1 MNLSNFGQKLKF
13 EESKISREKKE
24 KELFVDIVTNLEQ
37 SFNNSASI
45 FTVFKIDLFK
55 YEEGYYRAIED
66 LLLLNFGV
74 WKTELILWY
83 VYEGKNEFGK
93 PNSLEI
99 ELPNGETKA
108 MKFPTAISLW
118 NFMAK
123 IDKQLN
129 KNKDL

>member
-37 SFNNSASI
+37 SFNNSANV

-83 VYEGKNEFGK
+83 VYEGKNEVGK
-93 PNSLEI
+93 PNPLEI
-99 ELPNGETKA
+99 ELPNGEIKVI
-108 MKFPTAISLW
+108 KFPTAISLW
-118 NFMAK
+118 NFMDK
-123 IDKQLN
+123 MDKQLN

>member
-93 PNSLEI
+93 SNSLEI

>member
-13 EESKISREKKE
+13 EESKISKEKKE
-24 KELFVDIVTNLEQ
+24 KELFVDIVNNLEQ
-37 SFNNSASI
+37 SFNNSANI
-45 FTVFKIDLFK
+45 FTTFKIDLFK

-83 VYEGKNEFGK
+83 VYEGKNEHGK
-93 PNSLEI
+93 PNPLEI

-108 MKFPTAISLW
+108 IKFPTAISLW
-118 NFMAK
+118 NFMVK
-123 IDKQLN
+123 MDKQLN
-129 KNKDL
+129 QNEDI

>member
-37 SFNNSASI
+37 SFNNSANV

-83 VYEGKNEFGK
+83 VYEGKNESGK
-93 PNSLEI
+93 PNPLEI
-99 ELPNGETKA
+99 ELPNGEVKA